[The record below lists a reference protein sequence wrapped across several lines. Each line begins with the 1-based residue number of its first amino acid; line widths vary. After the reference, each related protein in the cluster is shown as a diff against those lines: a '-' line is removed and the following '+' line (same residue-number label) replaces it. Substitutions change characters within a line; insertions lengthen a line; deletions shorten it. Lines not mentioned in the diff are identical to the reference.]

1 MRVSVRWLAFAAAI
15 TLTATASAAETVKIG
30 AAFSLTGNA
39 AVYGGQ
45 QKAGVLLAVDE
56 INKSGKLPGITLEA
70 IVEDDGTSKEQGI
83 NVFQRFIN
91 RDKVSAII
99 GPTLSTTATAADP
112 IAQMAKT
119 PVVAVSNT
127 APKGI
132 TDIGDYVWRVSL
144 TEAQVIP
151 SALKAARAKLGFK
164 NAAIL
169 YGNDDVFT
177 KGGFDVMKASLEAEG
192 VQILEIQTFATKD
205 RDFNAQLT
213 ALKAKNPDFLMVS
226 ALAEQAAG
234 IVTQAR
240 QLGWNVPVMGGNGF
254 NSPAFIKNAGAAAE
268 GVLVGT
274 AWNKASADPLN
285 QAFIAAQKARGNDP
299 DQFCAQAY
307 TGVLVVAEAIKLAGN
322 KGGRDDIKAGFEKL
336 KDLPTPLGK
345 FSFLPSRDGS
355 HAAAVQVV
363 KGGKFEILQ

>member
-177 KGGFDVMKASLEAEG
+177 KGGFDVMKAALEADG

>member
-1 MRVSVRWLAFAAAI
+1 MRLSLRWLASALAAA
-15 TLTATASAAETVKIG
+15 LAVPAFAAETVKIG

-39 AVYGGQ
+39 AVYGAQ
-45 QKAGVLLAVDE
+45 QKAGVQLAVDE

-70 IVEDDGTSKEQGI
+70 VVEDDATSKEQGI
-83 NVFQRFIN
+83 AVFQRFIN

-112 IAQMAKT
+112 IAQAAKT

-132 TDIGDYVWRVSL
+132 TDIGDYIWRVSL

-177 KGGFDVMKASLEAEG
+177 KGGFDVMKAALEAAG
-192 VQILEIQTFATKD
+192 VPIVEIQTFATKD

-213 ALKAKNPDFLMVS
+213 SLKAKNPDFLMVS

-240 QLGWNVPVMGGNGF
+240 QLGWNVPIMGGNGF
-254 NSPAFIKNAGAAAE
+254 NSPAFIKNAGPAAE
-268 GVLVGT
+268 GVMVGT
-274 AWNKASADPLN
+274 AWNKASTDPVN
-285 QAFIAAQKARGNDP
+285 QAFIAAMKARGSDP

-307 TGVLVVAEAIKLAGN
+307 TGVLVVAEAIKLSGG
-322 KGGRDDIKAGFEKL
+322 KGSREDVKNGFLKV

-345 FSFLPSRDGS
+345 FSFLPSRDGD